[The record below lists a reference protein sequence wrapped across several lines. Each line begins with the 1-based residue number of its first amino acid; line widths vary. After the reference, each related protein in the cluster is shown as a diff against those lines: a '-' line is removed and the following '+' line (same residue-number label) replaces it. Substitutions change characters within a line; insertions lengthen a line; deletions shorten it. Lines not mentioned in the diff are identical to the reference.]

1 MAADAIVAAPD
12 EAFPWWRHPCPPE
25 ILSQGKGSRAYK
37 NWRNKRYRAKRRAEF
52 LRAVKHR
59 ESRLHA
65 SRKWFAKNK
74 EHHRQYM
81 KAYRDKKRAE
91 QQRVADG
98 LEAAR
103 VVDDPEVAMGA
114 MASVPDAV
122 MRPGVAADAIV
133 AAPDEAFPWW
143 RHPCP
148 PEILSQGEGSRAYR
162 TWWMKRY
169 RAKRKAEFL

>member
-1 MAADAIVAAPD
+1 M
-12 EAFPWWRHPCPPE
+12 
-25 ILSQGKGSRAYK
+25 
-37 NWRNKRYRAKRRAEF
+37 
-52 LRAVKHR
+52 
-59 ESRLHA
+59 
-65 SRKWFAKNK
+65 
-74 EHHRQYM
+74 
-81 KAYRDKKRAE
+81 
-91 QQRVADG
+91 VADG

-148 PEILSQGEGSRAYR
+148 PEILSQGKGSRTYKNWR
-162 TWWMKRY
+162 NKRH
-169 RAKRKAEFL
+169 RAKRRAEFLRAVKHRESHLRASRKWFAKNKEYHRQYKKAYRACRLLDGLRALMHQHRDG

>member
-1 MAADAIVAAPD
+1 M
-12 EAFPWWRHPCPPE
+12 
-25 ILSQGKGSRAYK
+25 
-37 NWRNKRYRAKRRAEF
+37 
-52 LRAVKHR
+52 
-59 ESRLHA
+59 
-65 SRKWFAKNK
+65 
-74 EHHRQYM
+74 
-81 KAYRDKKRAE
+81 
-91 QQRVADG
+91 VADG

-114 MASVPDAV
+114 TASVPDAV

-169 RAKRKAEFL
+169 RAKRKAEIL

>member
-1 MAADAIVAAPD
+1 
-12 EAFPWWRHPCPPE
+12 
-25 ILSQGKGSRAYK
+25 
-37 NWRNKRYRAKRRAEF
+37 
-52 LRAVKHR
+52 
-59 ESRLHA
+59 
-65 SRKWFAKNK
+65 
-74 EHHRQYM
+74 M

-148 PEILSQGEGSRAYR
+148 PEILSQGEGSRA
-162 TWWMKRY
+162 
-169 RAKRKAEFL
+169 